1 MQHIL
6 GAPQISGAAVVDGSH
21 ARSLLTVLCF
31 LPEGFA
37 PRPLEF
43 HQTLLKP
50 VADAGEVNTLSA
62 NGSGDLTFGGAILR
76 AFYSDA

>member
-21 ARSLLTVLCF
+21 TRSLLTVLRF

-37 PRPLEF
+37 LRPLEF
-43 HQTLLKP
+43 PQTLLKP
-50 VADAGEVNTLSA
+50 VTDAGE
-62 NGSGDLTFGGAILR
+62 LTPSQPMGQET
-76 AFYSDA
+76 